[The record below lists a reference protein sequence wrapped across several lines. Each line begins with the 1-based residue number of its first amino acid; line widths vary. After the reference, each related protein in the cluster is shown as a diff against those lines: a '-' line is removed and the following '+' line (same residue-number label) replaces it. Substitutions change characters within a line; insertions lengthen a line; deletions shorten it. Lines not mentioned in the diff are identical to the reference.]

1 MERTAEGAEE
11 ATHEGAGLH
20 GAVAHVPQTPIPRPN
35 SLHQEL
41 HRAWRATRH
50 MGVSL
55 ACTWTVALLVRF
67 AIPRHLGPLAFGDLS
82 FVETFAAGFFVFA
95 NLGVDAYAMREA
107 ATRPHHT
114 SDYFAGVNI
123 VRAVVGIGLM
133 AAMLGVLI
141 LRGKSPTLLAAATVC
156 GCTYLTATLNSLL
169 GTLLQATDSTE
180 RLAAANV
187 IAKVAWGLGL
197 MIAIWHGDTDW
208 LWLFALPAFLSEAFK
223 TWLLY
228 PAARAAVDLKWRVD
242 LPATRA
248 VLVKSFPFYVGTI
261 AIALGGPLNF
271 MALEVLKSDS
281 HELGWYGAT
290 LNLAG
295 LAMIFSPILQWV
307 QLPLLSRARAR
318 SAEQVNMI
326 LAYSLEALLLVS
338 IPLVLVGALGGEYF
352 VLLALGPAYV
362 PGTVA
367 FQVLIVMFA
376 FTYAA
381 MILANGLIT
390 HGHGWSLS
398 TISIANVLAAPLLS
412 LAMVPLFRHWLGQ
425 GGDAAGAAVALSI
438 TEVLVVVLAVVRIGR
453 GILTARLMRA
463 LVKSLVIC
471 VVVIGFDHMLPR
483 APLLRLPL
491 DLLVYGMLAIGLRA
505 IDLRELSN
513 LIRSVKAA
521 RTDAI

>member
-1 MERTAEGAEE
+1 
-11 ATHEGAGLH
+11 
-20 GAVAHVPQTPIPRPN
+20 
-35 SLHQEL
+35 
-41 HRAWRATRH
+41 

-318 SAEQVNMI
+318 SVEQVNMI

-362 PGTVA
+362 PGTLA
-367 FQVLIVMFA
+367 FQVLIVMFV

-412 LAMVPLFRHWLGQ
+412 LAMVPLVRHWIGQ
-425 GGDAAGAAVALSI
+425 GGDAAGAAIALST
-438 TEVLVVVLAVVRIGR
+438 TEVLVVALAVVRIGR

-463 LVKSLVIC
+463 VTKSLVIC
-471 VVVIGFDHMLPR
+471 VVVAGFDHMLPP

-505 IDLRELSN
+505 IDLRELN
-513 LIRSVKAA
+513 HLIRSVKAA
-521 RTDAI
+521 RSEPS